1 MSVLII
7 KLGATGDVVRTT
19 PLLRRLDGPV
29 SWITAEN
36 NLALLQGIDREV
48 RCVSWENRRYVADTA
63 YDLVINL
70 EDDRESSSFLKQLKF
85 KQLFGAH
92 LNGDDNLTYTSDSR
106 AWFDLSLISA
116 YGREKADRLKLLN
129 RRTYQQLI
137 FNGLGLGFSGDPYY
151 LPPPRPTGLQGD
163 VAISS
168 TAGGVW
174 PMKKWAYYDELKK
187 ELEAAGL
194 KVNML
199 EGRPTLLEHLADVQG
214 HRCLVSGDSLPMHL
228 ALGSGVRCV
237 SIFTCTSPWEIY
249 GYGLQEK
256 IVSPF
261 LAKFFY
267 ARGYDARATTAIIVD
282 EVFSAVMNQ
291 LSAAP
296 PAAKAMARE
305 GKQPS
310 QQKFRRVIRDAIS
323 PNSEAGATAGQPRVT
338 INAYS
343 RAS

>member
-19 PLLRRLDGPV
+19 PLLRRLNGPV
-29 SWITAEN
+29 SWIAAKN

-48 RCVSWENRRYVADTA
+48 RCVSWENRNRVADTT

-70 EDDRESSSFLKQLKF
+70 EDDRESSSFLKELRF
-85 KQLFGAH
+85 KQLCGAH
-92 LNGDDNLTYTSDSR
+92 LNGDDQLTYTSDSR
-106 AWFDLSLISA
+106 EWFDLSLISA
-116 YGREKADRLKLLN
+116 YGRERADRLKLLN
-129 RRTYQQLI
+129 RRTYQELV
-137 FNGLGLGFSGDPYY
+137 FDGLGLGFNGEPYY
-151 LPPPRPTGLQGD
+151 LPPPRPTGLRGD

-168 TAGGVW
+168 TAGAVW

-187 ELEAAGL
+187 EMEAAGL

-199 EGRPTLLEHLADVQG
+199 ESRPTLLEHLADVQG

-256 IVSPF
+256 IISP
-261 LAKFFY
+261 LLEEFFY
-267 ARGYDARATTAIIVD
+267 ARGYDARGTTAISVD
-282 EVFSAVMNQ
+282 EVFKAVMNQ
-291 LSAAP
+291 LGAAA
-296 PAAKAMARE
+296 PAAKAMA
-305 GKQPS
+305 S
-310 QQKFRRVIRDAIS
+310 QGNQDVR
-323 PNSEAGATAGQPRVT
+323 
-338 INAYS
+338 
-343 RAS
+343 

>member
-7 KLGATGDVVRTT
+7 KLGAAGDVVRTT
-19 PLLRRLDGPV
+19 PLLRRLEGPV
-29 SWITAEN
+29 SWITAES

-48 RCVSWENRRYVADTA
+48 RCVSWENRSHVADAA

-92 LNGDDNLTYTSDSR
+92 LNADHQLTYTSDSQ
-106 AWFDLSLISA
+106 AWFDLSLISV
-116 YGREKADRLKLLN
+116 YGREEADRLKLLN
-129 RRTYQQLI
+129 RETYQELI
-137 FNGLGLGFSGDPYY
+137 FDGLAFGFNGEPYY
-151 LPPPRPTGLQGD
+151 LPPPRPTGLRGD

-168 TAGGVW
+168 TAGAVW

-199 EGRPTLLEHLADVQG
+199 EVRPTLLEHLADVQG

-256 IVSPF
+256 IVSPV
-261 LAKFFY
+261 LEEFFY
-267 ARGYDARATTAIIVD
+267 KRGYGERATTAIGVD
-282 EVFSAVMNQ
+282 GVFRAVMNQ

-296 PAAKAMARE
+296 AAKAMASR
-305 GKQPS
+305 GNQPS
-310 QQKFRRVIRDAIS
+310 QETVLAKV
-323 PNSEAGATAGQPRVT
+323 PRS
-338 INAYS
+338 YS
-343 RAS
+343 

>member
-1 MSVLII
+1 VDVLII

-19 PLLRRLDGPV
+19 PLLRRLGGAV
-29 SWITAEN
+29 NWITAEK
-36 NLALLQGIDREV
+36 NLALLEGIDREV
-48 RCVSWENRRYVADTA
+48 RCVSWENRRRVADVT

-70 EDDRESSSFLKQLKF
+70 EDDRETSAFLKELKF

-92 LNGDDNLTYTSDSR
+92 LTTDGKLAYTSNSQG
-106 AWFDLSLISA
+106 WFDLSLISVH
-116 YGREKADRLKLLN
+116 GRDEADRLKLLN
-129 RRTYQQLI
+129 RRTYQDLI
-137 FNGLGLGFSGDPYY
+137 FAGLGLEFKGETYY
-151 LPPPRPTGLQGD
+151 LPPSRATGLQGD

-168 TAGGVW
+168 TAGPVW

-187 ELEAAGL
+187 ELQAIGF
-194 KVNML
+194 KVNIL
-199 EGRPTLLEHLADVQG
+199 QNRASLLEHLADVQG

-261 LAKFFY
+261 LEKFFY
-267 ARGYDARATTAIIVD
+267 ARDYDARATTAIILS

-291 LSAAP
+291 LSATA
-296 PAAKAMARE
+296 PAAKSITSQ
-305 GKQPS
+305 GTQPS
-310 QQKFRRVIRDAIS
+310 KAPALAKVSQS
-323 PNSEAGATAGQPRVT
+323 
-338 INAYS
+338 YS
-343 RAS
+343 